1 MRTATIVLVGILF
14 GAALGFGTAWLN
26 DDPWTDDPRS
36 CPDREYPNCATPLNP
51 GPDLWPRPAPIAT
64 PNAPPIPLMPAHVVP
79 DPRKPDPMPAH

>member
-1 MRTATIVLVGILF
+1 MLRNFVASVLIGMVLGF
-14 GAALGFGTAWLN
+14 AVAALL
-26 DDPWTDDPRS
+26 DDNSWVDDPRS
-36 CPDREYPNCATPLNP
+36 CPDREYPNCVTPLNP